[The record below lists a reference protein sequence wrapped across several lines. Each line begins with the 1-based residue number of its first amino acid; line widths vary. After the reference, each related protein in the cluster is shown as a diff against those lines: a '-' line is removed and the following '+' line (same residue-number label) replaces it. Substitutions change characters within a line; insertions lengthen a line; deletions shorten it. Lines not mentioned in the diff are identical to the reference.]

1 MKPIYRL
8 VLCLLF
14 LVMITPTILAQD
26 NNNPIVVDV
35 GVYIVGTSEFNLDS
49 GTYNVDFYI
58 TMYCSVDCTEDMVGF
73 DVVGINGTES
83 LQVENRALE
92 ENYAEYRV
100 QATLNQNNINLR
112 RYPFDSHQL
121 NVIIESKFLLNDEL
135 IYQVNFPESGLDE
148 DVQLQGWDLNPE
160 FTAKV
165 VEKTY
170 YDAEL
175 GYSRFIFTMETTRVP
190 IAAFIRSILPAIA
203 ILLISFVGTFM
214 PDRYQRIGL
223 AGGVL
228 LAMLLHHLAVGAE
241 VPPVGYA
248 VYFDAF
254 MLLNDT
260 AILIQF
266 AGTVYELVREKKGE
280 ADAVL
285 DRFSYKMLF
294 VLVLI
299 WLVAQV
305 TTWQYFLGA

>member
-1 MKPIYRL
+1 MKRIYHL
-8 VLCLLF
+8 VLCVLV
-14 LVMITPTILAQD
+14 LVMISPAILAQD
-26 NNNPIVVDV
+26 DTEPIIVNV
-35 GVYIVGTSEFNLDS
+35 GVYVVGTSEFNLDS

-58 TMYCSVDCTEDMVGF
+58 TMYCSSDCTDEMVGF
-73 DVVGINGTES
+73 DVVGINGTEA
-83 LQVENRALE
+83 LQVENRVLE
-92 ENYAEYRV
+92 GDYAEFRV
-100 QATLNQNNINLR
+100 QATLNQNKINLR

-121 NVIIESKFLLNDEL
+121 NVIIETKFLLTDEL
-135 IYQVNFPESGLDE
+135 IYQVNYDESGIDE
-148 DVQLQGWDLNPE
+148 DVQLQGWDLNPD
-160 FTAKV
+160 FTVKV
-165 VEKTY
+165 IEKTY
-170 YDAEL
+170 YGAEL

-266 AGTVYELVREKKGE
+266 AGTVYELVREKRGV
-280 ADAVL
+280 ADSVL
-285 DRFSYKMLF
+285 DRFSYKMLLMI
-294 VLVLI
+294 VLAWV
-299 WLVAQV
+299 VAQV
-305 TTWQYFLGA
+305 MTWQYFLN

>member
-1 MKPIYRL
+1 MKRIYWL
-8 VLCLLF
+8 VLSALL
-14 LVMITPTILAQD
+14 LGIVYTSVLAQD
-26 NNNPIVVDV
+26 ETNPIIVDV
-35 GVYIVGTSEFNLDS
+35 GIYVVGASEFNLDT
-49 GTYNVDFYI
+49 GTYNVDFYM

-83 LQVENRALE
+83 LQVENRVLE
-92 ENYAEYRV
+92 GDYAEYRI
-100 QATLNQNNINLR
+100 QATLNQNKINLR

-121 NVIIESKFLLNDEL
+121 NVIVEAKFLLTDEL
-135 IYQVNFPESGLDE
+135 IYQVNLDESGIDE
-148 DVQLQGWDLNPE
+148 DVQLQGWDLNTE
-160 FTAKV
+160 FSAKV

-175 GYSRFIFTMETTRVP
+175 GYARFIFTMETTRVP

-260 AILIQF
+260 AILMQF
-266 AGTVYELVREKKGE
+266 AGTVYELVREKRGVS
-280 ADAVL
+280 DSVL
-285 DRFSYKMLF
+285 DRFSYRMLF
-294 VLVLI
+294 MIVLAWIL
-299 WLVAQV
+299 AQV
-305 TTWQYFLGA
+305 IAWQVFLG